1 MREIAPEAM
10 AVYRVGARRRAEQER
25 QREVAREQR
34 AWASAHQVADG
45 PRCFVP
51 QHDPGG
57 AAPYGVL
64 AGRIRQDLA
73 ELDHSL
79 RETGAQRS
87 CRATSRATR
96 TW

>member
-10 AVYRVGARRRAEQER
+10 AVYRAGARRRAEQER
-25 QREVAREQR
+25 QREVARAR
-34 AWASAHQVADG
+34 RPWALTHQVADG
-45 PRCFVP
+45 PRCFIP

-57 AAPYGVL
+57 AALYGVL
-64 AGRIRQDLA
+64 TGRIRQDLA

-87 CRATSRATR
+87 CSATSRATR